1 MADRNYQLFY
11 PLLYLVTDRD
21 LALGRPL
28 LEVVAQAVEGG
39 VNIVQIREKALDTR
53 AFIEEA
59 RQIQA
64 YLKPKGIP
72 LLINDRVDVA
82 LAIGADGVHIGQSDM
97 PYPLA
102 RKLLGP
108 KALIGLSID
117 TQEELRQ
124 AESYDVDYL
133 GIGPVF
139 PTSTKTDHKEFFWGI
154 EGLRW
159 ARSNSRHRLIAIGGI
174 NETNASDVAKTG
186 VDGIAVVSAIV
197 SAQDPRE
204 AARRL
209 RAALEQE
216 TSRQVPL

>member
-1 MADRNYQLFY
+1 MKRVQNRLSY

-21 LALGRPL
+21 LSLGRPL
-28 LEVVAQAVEGG
+28 MEVITQAVEGG
-39 VNIVQIREKALDTR
+39 VNVVQIREKNLGTR

-59 RQIQA
+59 LTIQGF
-64 YLKPKGIP
+64 LKAKGIP

-82 LAIGADGVHIGQSDM
+82 LAIEADGVHIGQSDM

-108 KALIGLSID
+108 QAIIGLSVD
-117 TQEELRQ
+117 TYDELLQ
-124 AESYDVDYL
+124 AEDFDVDYL

-139 PTSTKTDHKEFFWGI
+139 PTSTKTDHKGFFWGI

-159 ARSNSRHRLIAIGGI
+159 AREHSHHRLIAIGGI

-186 VDGIAVVSAIV
+186 VDGIAVVSALV
-197 SAQDPRE
+197 SAPNPKE
-204 AARRL
+204 VAIRL
-209 RAALEQE
+209 CQAF
-216 TSRQVPL
+216 S

>member
-1 MADRNYQLFY
+1 MAGNQHPLSY

-39 VNIVQIREKALDTR
+39 VNIVQIREKTLSTR

-59 RQIQA
+59 RVIQA
-64 YLKPKGIP
+64 FLKPKGIP
-72 LLINDRVDVA
+72 LLINDRLDVA

-97 PYPLA
+97 PYTMA

-108 KALIGLSID
+108 EALIGLSVD
-117 TQEELRQ
+117 TQEELLQ

-133 GIGPVF
+133 GIGPVY
-139 PTSTKTDHKEFFWGI
+139 PTSTKTDHKGFLWGT

-159 ARSNSRHRLIAIGGI
+159 ARGHSRHRLIAIGGI
-174 NETNASDVAKTG
+174 NETNAFEVAKTG
-186 VDGIAVVSAIV
+186 MDGIAVVSAIV

-209 RAALEQE
+209 RAALLSAQ
-216 TSRQVPL
+216 